1 MRRAPVALTRNC
13 VAIQI
18 PAGIAERL
26 ERGSMVIVQQ
36 VQDGHFTVM
45 TERGGIARIEGK
57 DADALG
63 PEYEQIARAAEAER
77 ALRQEGPFDEKKVWD
92 ELATVY
98 DPEIP
103 APITELGLVY
113 AVAHEPVEGGVKVH
127 VTMTLTAPGCGVGPM
142 LVDDVRRKVLGMA
155 GVKEVDV
162 DLTFEPPWDQSRM
175 TEAARL
181 QLGLY

>member
-1 MRRAPVALTRNC
+1 MRRAPVVLKRGC
-13 VAIQI
+13 VATAI
-18 PAGIAERL
+18 PDGIATKL
-26 ERGSMVIVQQ
+26 PPGSMVIVQQ
-36 VQDGHFTVM
+36 VQDGHFSVM
-45 TERGGIARIEGK
+45 TERGGIVRIEGK

-63 PEYEQIARAAEAER
+63 AEYEEIARAAEDER
-77 ALRQEGPFDEKKVWD
+77 ARRREGPYDEAKVWE

-113 AVAHEPVEGGVKVH
+113 GVQSEPLDDGVKVH

-142 LVDDVRRKVLGMA
+142 LVEDVRRKVSGMP
-155 GVKEVDV
+155 GVKEVEV
-162 DLTFEPPWDQSRM
+162 NLTFDPPWDQTRM

>member
-1 MRRAPVALTRNC
+1 MRRAPVVLNRSV
-13 VAIQI
+13 VATQI
-18 PAGIAERL
+18 PTGIATKL
-26 ERGSMVIVQQ
+26 DPGSMVIVQQ
-36 VQDGHFTVM
+36 AQDGNFTVM

-63 PEYEQIARAAEAER
+63 AEYVEIARAADDER
-77 ALRQEGPFDEKKVWD
+77 LRRREGPFDEGKVWE

-113 AVAHEPVEGGVKVH
+113 GVASEPAEGGVKVT

-142 LVDDVRRKVLGMA
+142 LVDDVRRKVQGVA
-155 GVKEVDV
+155 GVKEVEV
-162 DLTFEPPWDQSRM
+162 NLTFEPPWDQTRM

-181 QLGLY
+181 QLGLM

>member
-1 MRRAPVALTRNC
+1 MRRAPVVLKRSC
-13 VAIQI
+13 VATAI
-18 PAGIAERL
+18 PDGIAMRL
-26 ERGSMVIVQQ
+26 EAGSMVIVQQ
-36 VQDGHFTVM
+36 VQDGHFSAM
-45 TERGGIARIEGK
+45 TERGGIVRIEGK

-63 PEYEQIARAAEAER
+63 EEYEALARAAEEER
-77 ALRQEGPFDEKKVWD
+77 ARRREGPYDESKVWE

-113 AVAHEPVEGGVKVH
+113 GVHSEPLDEGVKVH

-142 LVDDVRRKVLGMA
+142 LVEDVRRKVSGMP
-155 GVKEVDV
+155 GVKEVEV
-162 DLTFEPPWDQSRM
+162 DLTFDPPWDQSRM

>member
-1 MRRAPVALTRNC
+1 MRRAPVVLKRGV
-13 VAIQI
+13 VATQI
-18 PAGIAERL
+18 PTGIAVKL
-26 ERGSMVIVQQ
+26 EPGSMCIVQQ
-36 VQDGHFTVM
+36 AQDGNFTVM

-63 PEYEQIARAAEAER
+63 AEYEEIARAAEAER
-77 ALRQEGPFDEKKVWD
+77 AQRREGPFDEAKVWD

-113 AVAHEPVEGGVKVH
+113 AVASAPIEGGVKVV

-155 GVKEVDV
+155 GVKEVEV
-162 DLTFEPPWDQSRM
+162 NLTFEPPWDQSRM

-181 QLGLY
+181 QLGLM

>member
-1 MRRAPVALTRNC
+1 MRRAPVVLKRSC

-18 PAGIAERL
+18 PTGMATRL
-26 ERGSMVIVQQ
+26 EPGSMVIVQQ

-63 PEYEQIARAAEAER
+63 PEYEAIAREAEAER
-77 ALRQEGPFDEKKVWD
+77 EKRREGPFDEAKVWE

-113 AVAHEPVEGGVKVH
+113 AVRHEPADDGVKVH

-142 LVDDVRRKVLGMA
+142 LVEDVRRKVLGMP
-155 GVKEVDV
+155 GVKDVEV
-162 DLTFEPPWDQSRM
+162 DLTFDPPWDQSRM